1 MEYKNFSKGV
11 LAAEL
16 LDTGTSLTIT
26 TTETFP
32 TTGQFKAVIWDAGET
47 EPQNDSTREIMTL
60 EWNGSE
66 YDIVGR
72 EQEDTAAKTWAE
84 GSNIAHIVTAEQ
96 YDGFEVTDNKTTSFQ
111 ATPDDT
117 KYPTEKLVKDSLD
130 NLVPYTGASSNVD
143 LGANMLTTEGL
154 LANDYVAGGG
164 TTYYVYLDKDTSNN
178 PTITFNKDTESGSLG
193 FNGTD
198 FTLNEGITVLG
209 AARYNAT
216 TDMGATDTDFS
227 SKKYVDDEVATKA
240 ETANAMGSINHG
252 ADENTAR
259 PTGYYSITWIGES
272 EPQNAED
279 NDIWINTT

>member
-32 TTGQFKAVIWDAGET
+32 TGQFKAVIWDAGET

-72 EQEDTAAKTWAE
+72 EQEDTTAKTWAE

-96 YDGFEVTDNKTTSFQ
+96 YEGFEVTDNKTTSFQ

-130 NLVPYTGASSNVD
+130 D
-143 LGANMLTTEGL
+143 
-154 LANDYVAGGG
+154 
-164 TTYYVYLDKDTSNN
+164 
-178 PTITFNKDTESGSLG
+178 
-193 FNGTD
+193 
-198 FTLNEGITVLG
+198 
-209 AARYNAT
+209 
-216 TDMGATDTDFS
+216 
-227 SKKYVDDEVATKA
+227 KA

-252 ADENTAR
+252 ADADTAR

-272 EPQNAED
+272 EPQNAEN